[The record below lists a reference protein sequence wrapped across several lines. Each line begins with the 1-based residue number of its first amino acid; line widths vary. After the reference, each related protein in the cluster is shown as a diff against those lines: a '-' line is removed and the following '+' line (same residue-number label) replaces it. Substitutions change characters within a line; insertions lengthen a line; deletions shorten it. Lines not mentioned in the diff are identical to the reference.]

1 MATISKSVLTI
12 LVPAVETVSVAAG
25 PTTRERT
32 CRPLI
37 RRIGGALVVGDVVVV
52 AEEDRFLLGDPVG
65 QGRLVEGGGLL
76 RLVGGV
82 ELVGDRLGI
91 QVTMLRIRL
100 GVALMTRNTPQMRIR
115 RLRQLL
121 RRHRVVQ
128 AEDNLLPWVGPR
140 RVVGPLL
147 LVHLLRNRL
156 LLPASPTL
164 NLHELS
170 S

>member
-1 MATISKSVLTI
+1 
-12 LVPAVETVSVAAG
+12 
-25 PTTRERT
+25 
-32 CRPLI
+32 
-37 RRIGGALVVGDVVVV
+37 
-52 AEEDRFLLGDPVG
+52 
-65 QGRLVEGGGLL
+65 
-76 RLVGGV
+76 
-82 ELVGDRLGI
+82 
-91 QVTMLRIRL
+91 MLRIRL
-100 GVALMTRNTPQMRIR
+100 GVAAMMANTPQMRIR
-115 RLRQLL
+115 QLRQLL
-121 RRHRVVQ
+121 RRHRVVR